1 MRVWLLCFALI
12 LVSCTPTPT
21 VQPTLRGPIVPTRL
35 IPSATPTDTLT
46 QTPTATL
53 TFTATTAATFTATNT
68 ATLTFT
74 PSQTATA
81 TTIPSDTPTATRT
94 ASPTATIPSQTPTV
108 TASPTQTAL
117 PDATATSTV
126 IPSLVPTAGEPV
138 FYRNSSALESVVL
151 TGSLSLNT
159 PISNTIDDQHPA
171 VLYTFNGTAGTNI
184 DVAMHK
190 QTGNLDPFLLVL
202 DPKGREMARNDD
214 AASDNH
220 DAGIRALPIPETGT
234 YVVVATRYGQQF
246 GETGG
251 DFDLTVTTTPD
262 GETAVGLFSLPTGYN
277 SLVNGTLDAD
287 NSQLVYTFR
296 ATAGDVISIQ
306 MTHTSGNLDPNVAIT
321 NNLGTIIV
329 FNDDNLLT
337 GSLDS
342 GIQSYIIPRSGF
354 YSIVAGHFTG
364 ADNSGSYRLKLALDS
379 QNAAGIDAIVD
390 TINSSTVN
398 DAGKLYTNYSIGD
411 ELDDNNQEH
420 TFQSLI
426 TFHLPPISEGQSVQS
441 ATFQMQPCYLRGGG
455 FATLGDM
462 TIYQDNF
469 GSIGQSHDLT
479 HPLPGARVLSSQD
492 SCDPLDLTSLIQDAY
507 DNGIEDIQLRLI
519 FRNHTDNGVE
529 DEVLITPN
537 LRLMFG

>member
-12 LVSCTPTPT
+12 LVSCTSAPS

-35 IPSATPTDTLT
+35 IPSATPTDSPT
-46 QTPTATL
+46 QTAPATL
-53 TFTATTAATFTATNT
+53 TFTATTAATQTETLIFTPSPTATATAIASNTPT
-68 ATLTFT
+68 ATLTA
-74 PSQTATA
+74 P
-81 TTIPSDTPTATRT
+81 
-94 ASPTATIPSQTPTV
+94 PTATIPSQTPTV
-108 TASPTQTAL
+108 TASPTETAL
-117 PDATATSTV
+117 PGDTPTSTV

-138 FYRNSSALESVVL
+138 FYRNSSALEPVIL

-159 PISNTIDDQHPA
+159 PISNSIDDQHPA
-171 VLYTFNGTAGTNI
+171 VLYTFDGTAGTTI
-184 DVAMHK
+184 DVTMHK
-190 QTGNLDPFLLVL
+190 QTGSLDPFLLVL

-214 AASDNH
+214 LDSDTH

-246 GETGG
+246 GERGG
-251 DFDLTVTTTPD
+251 DFDLTVTTTPA
-262 GETAVGLFSLPTGYN
+262 GATAVGLFSLATGYN

-287 NSQLVYTFR
+287 NGQVVYTFR

-306 MTHTSGNLDPNVAIT
+306 MTHSSGDLDPNVAIT

-342 GIQSYIIPRSGF
+342 GIQGYIIPRSGF
-354 YSIVAGHFTG
+354 YSIVAGHFAG
-364 ADNSGSYRLKLALDS
+364 EANSGDYRLKLARDS
-379 QNAAGIDAIVD
+379 QNAAGQDAIID
-390 TINSSTVN
+390 TINSSTIN
-398 DAGKLYTNYSIGD
+398 DEGKLYTNYSIGD
-411 ELDDNNQEH
+411 ELNSNDQEH
-420 TFQSLI
+420 TFQALI
-426 TFHLPPISEGQSVQS
+426 TFHLPPLSDGQSVQS
-441 ATFQMQPCYLRGGG
+441 ATFLMQPCYLRGGG

-469 GSIGQSHDLT
+469 GSISQSQDLT
-479 HPLPGARVLSSQD
+479 HPLAGARVLSTQQ

-507 DNGIEDIQLRLI
+507 ANGIEDIQLRLI

-529 DEVLITPN
+529 DEVLITPS
-537 LRLMFG
+537 LRLMFEN